1 MDPLFQDAGA
11 VQHQLYGHHDGKGYI
26 VIDASS
32 DAQEAF
38 EAYAQAIVSIPDV
51 IPLIG
56 GIQIGGAALG
66 LNTKRIWGALKVLG
80 FSTGIS
86 YAYGGDLSFGS
97 QAKVNPTYPQ
107 YLEEARS
114 TEGISG
120 RWVRRWL

>member
-1 MDPLFQDAGA
+1 MGII
-11 VQHQLYGHHDGKGYI
+11 DGKGYI

-66 LNTKRIWGALKVLG
+66 RLHRK
-80 FSTGIS
+80 
-86 YAYGGDLSFGS
+86 YAW
-97 QAKVNPTYPQ
+97 NPY
-107 YLEEARS
+107 ADR
-114 TEGISG
+114 
-120 RWVRRWL
+120 

>member
-1 MDPLFQDAGA
+1 M
-11 VQHQLYGHHDGKGYI
+11 
-26 VIDASS
+26 
-32 DAQEAF
+32 
-38 EAYAQAIVSIPDV
+38 

-120 RWVRRWL
+120 RWYAVGYDEEKQDMLYMSIRPEYLSEGFKRKQHPGRCRWKNQLQPSL